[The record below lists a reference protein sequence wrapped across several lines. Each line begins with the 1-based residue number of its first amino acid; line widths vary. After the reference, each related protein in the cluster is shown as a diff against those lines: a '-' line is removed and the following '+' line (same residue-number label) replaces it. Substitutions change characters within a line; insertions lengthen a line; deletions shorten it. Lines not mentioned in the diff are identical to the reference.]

1 MASWPEIER
10 FRKSAD
16 ECRALAARLLK
27 IPDSELTEWERLFLD
42 GIVLKI
48 GVEQFSTRQAE
59 KLLQIRDDTQLVET
73 IDSFSVAIL
82 LRKVHAAR
90 LDLSESDEDW
100 IVALYDP
107 NRNTIKRRNAGRLKA
122 LARTLNLIDA

>member
-1 MASWPEIER
+1 MWDR
-10 FRKSAD
+10 GSAWD
-16 ECRALAARLLK
+16 IGTGSL
-27 IPDSELTEWERLFLD
+27 ERLWRLRHNT

-82 LRKVHAAR
+82 LRKVHDAR
-90 LDLSESDEDW
+90 LDLSESDEEW
-100 IVALYDP
+100 IAALYEP
-107 NRNTIKRRNAGRLKA
+107 GRNTIKRRNAGRLKA